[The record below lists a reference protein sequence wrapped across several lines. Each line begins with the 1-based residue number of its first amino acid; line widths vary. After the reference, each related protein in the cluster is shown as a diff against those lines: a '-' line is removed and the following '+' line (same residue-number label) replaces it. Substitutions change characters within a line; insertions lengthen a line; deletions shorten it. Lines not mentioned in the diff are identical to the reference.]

1 MSASETHQR
10 RGRAAFWLRLAL
22 ERYGIVVA
30 FAVLIAVSAALS
42 PKFLSTQNLL
52 NVVRQVSFEG
62 IIALGMTFVILSAG
76 IDLSVGAL
84 MCFTACLCAGLMMRH
99 GLPPSLALALTLCAG
114 AALGAAN
121 GLVIVLGRVQ
131 PFIVTLGTMTVLHG
145 ASLLYVEGKRISLG
159 IEPPAGIRALDS
171 TVGGVPV
178 PALIFVAIAL
188 LAGLVLA
195 RTRFGREVYAIGGN
209 EEAAYLAG
217 VDVAQRKVL
226 IYAISGLLSALS
238 GVLVLARLR
247 SANAELG
254 KGYELTAIA
263 AVVIGGTNLMGGEGW
278 AAGTFIGSMILG
290 LLANVLN
297 LRGVSEFIQE
307 IVKGAIIIGAVLL
320 KREKAR

>member
-1 MSASETHQR
+1 MSDSATHQR
-10 RGRAAFWLRLAL
+10 PGRAGVWLRLVL

-30 FAVLIAVSAALS
+30 FVVLIGVSAALS
-42 PKFLSTQNLL
+42 PRFLSAQNLL

-99 GLPPSLALALTLCAG
+99 GLPPFLAIALTLFAG
-114 AALGAAN
+114 AALGATN

-131 PFIVTLGTMTVLHG
+131 PFIVTLGIMTVLHG

-159 IEPPAGIRALDS
+159 LEPPAGIRVLDS

-188 LAGLVLA
+188 LAGLLLA

-238 GVLVLARLR
+238 GILVLARLR

-290 LLANVLN
+290 VLANVLN

-307 IVKGAIIIGAVLL
+307 IAKGAIIIGAVLL